1 MATTTFLAPTR
12 GTMPRLRVALLAPP
26 WVPVPPPTYGGI
38 EQVVAALGAGLVERG
53 HEVVLVA
60 AAGSEL
66 PGGEVVSPLA
76 ELPGIIGEPAAD
88 WRHALAG
95 IDALSDAD
103 VVIDHS
109 GPLGALLTS
118 RLAVPGLHVTHG
130 PLEAVPVEIYEG
142 IARHFPRLRLVAIS
156 EAQRASAPG
165 LPFAGVRHNGL
176 DLDPVPF
183 RPRPDGHLAF
193 LGRMSPE
200 KGPAD
205 AIRIAKAAGV
215 PLLIGAKC
223 REPAEHEYFARHVE
237 PELGPGVGWLGEL
250 DAPEKY
256 ALLAGA
262 RALLF
267 PIAWE
272 EPFGMVMIEAMACGT
287 PVLATA
293 RGSVPE
299 VVADGLTGFVRATPD
314 ALVDAVKRIGEI
326 DRRACRRWVAER
338 FSADV
343 MTEGYERLVLAEIE
357 EPAPMRLT
365 PRPAP
370 GTAWSRSTAR

>member
-1 MATTTFLAPTR
+1 MATTTFLPRTR
-12 GTMPRLRVALLAPP
+12 ATIPRMRIALLAPP
-26 WVPVPPPTYGGI
+26 WVPVPPPSYGGI

-53 HEVVLVA
+53 HEVALVA

-66 PGGEVVSPLA
+66 PGAEVVSPLA
-76 ELPGIIGEPAAD
+76 QLPGIIGEPAAD

-95 IDALSDAD
+95 MDALADVD

-130 PLEAVPVEIYEG
+130 PLDAVPTEIYEG

-165 LPFAGVRHNGL
+165 LPFVGVRHNGL
-176 DLDPVPF
+176 DLGPVPF
-183 RPRPDGHLAF
+183 RARSDGHLAF

-237 PELGPGVGWLGEL
+237 PELGPDIVWLGEL
-250 DAPEKY
+250 DAPEKF

-267 PIAWE
+267 PIAWA

-299 VVADGLTGFVRATPD
+299 VVADGLTGFVRPTPD
-314 ALVDAVKRIGEI
+314 ALVDTVKRIGEI

-338 FSADV
+338 FSADIMV
-343 MTEGYERLVLAEIE
+343 EGYERLVLREIQGQ
-357 EPAPMRLT
+357 EPLRLV
-365 PRPAP
+365 PRPAS
-370 GTAWSRSTAR
+370 GTGPSRSGTR